1 MKTQLETAAG
11 LTATDLFLN
20 GSAQDRID
28 AIRTEALA
36 EVFDVTTD
44 AGRKACISQAA
55 KVTKTKTAVDKVG
68 KALVEPLKA
77 DAKKVDADRKLYR
90 DGLDAIKTEVRR
102 PVTEWEEAEAAKAA
116 KIAQAFSDLE
126 TNSEAHNFTGELF
139 SMAVL
144 EAKLERLETLEV
156 ADFGD
161 EAAKAQELIFAGK
174 TKIRA
179 AIQQRKDADELAEL
193 RRAKEAQDAA
203 DEKARR
209 DKEIADKAIAD
220 HEAAKAD
227 ESMLRTPENE
237 AYVSPADRAEANKA
251 PSKMPWLDESPK
263 QNTALAINAAF
274 IDDLVEFGGVDAGQ
288 ARLILEAIKDG
299 RIRNVSINY

>member
-1 MKTQLETAAG
+1 M
-11 LTATDLFLN
+11 
-20 GSAQDRID
+20 
-28 AIRTEALA
+28 
-36 EVFDVTTD
+36 
-44 AGRKACISQAA
+44 
-55 KVTKTKTAVDKVG
+55 
-68 KALVEPLKA
+68 KA

-90 DGLDAIKTEVRR
+90 DGLDALKAEVRK
-102 PVTEWEEAEAAKAA
+102 PVTDWEEAEAAKAA
-116 KIAQAFSDLE
+116 AIADLFADLE
-126 TNSEAHNFTGELF
+126 ANSIAHNFTGELF

-161 EAAKAQELIFAGK
+161 ESAKAQELIFAGK

-193 RRAKEAQDAA
+193 RKIKAANDAEAERLA
-203 DEKARR
+203 EVARI
-209 DKEIADKAIAD
+209 EAKAIAD
-220 HEAAKAD
+220 HEAAKVD
-227 ESMLRTPENE
+227 DSMLRTPENE
-237 AYVSPADRAEANKA
+237 AYVSPADRVEANKA